1 MFTFASSLPSYSGV
15 GLTDQGDGQIQ
26 SVVRELVL
34 RIGAKTRQKTRSEVG
49 ATQRDRRVFGLNQ
62 RVKILTFLP
71 ELKTAGC
78 RFLPRA
84 DWCQKSLQNDTV
96 ERKMCLFQPER
107 VFQRMGGSAMVH
119 AGVMWGHV
127 CRPG

>member
-15 GLTDQGDGQIQ
+15 GLPDQWDGQIQ
-26 SVVRELVL
+26 SVVGEFVL
-34 RIGAKTRQKTRSEVG
+34 RIGAKTRQKRAVKLAQHNVIDEYS
-49 ATQRDRRVFGLNQ
+49 GLQ
-62 RVKILTFLP
+62 TLTSLP

-96 ERKMCLFQPER
+96 ERKNVLASAR
-107 VFQRMGGSAMVH
+107 KRFQRTGSSARLHRCEV
-119 AGVMWGHV
+119 GLCPSG
-127 CRPG
+127 